1 MQAEYPCKNKYL
13 KSEVVEEII
22 KYIAM
27 PGDEPWEIENAKR
40 VEVSR
45 LISLALHLHE
55 VSSAYYVIPSTLSL
69 SYTVGLIHTCLG
81 GLEEKN
87 NRLMKLTK
95 DALEY
100 LAILGETNQFSED
113 YWIITKRPLRVY
125 GNGKNW
131 VYLYY
136 LSGDKTG
143 TEANA
148 SERSRPEREWPCNI
162 GRTKAKKPVEGRILK
177 ETKLSQKK
185 VIIELLLRTD
195 EEKNLERAIHTIL
208 KLRGKHIPPECMK
221 GEIEWFTTNSDEV
234 IAIYEFATFTD
245 TARLNSDS

>member
-27 PGDEPWEIENAKR
+27 PDDEPWKIGDAKR
-40 VEVSR
+40 EEVSR
-45 LISLALHLHE
+45 LISQALCLDE
-55 VSSAYYVIPSTLSL
+55 ASSAYYIIPSTLSL

-113 YWIITKRPLRVY
+113 YWIITKYPLRIY

-131 VYLYY
+131 VYLYL
-136 LSGDKTG
+136 LSNDDMAGINT
-143 TEANA
+143 
-148 SERSRPEREWPCNI
+148 SEESYSEREWKCNI
-162 GRTKAKKPVEGRILK
+162 GRTRAKKPVEGRIFK
-177 ETKLSQKK
+177 ETKSPREK
-185 VIIELLLRTD
+185 IITKLLLRTD

-208 KLRGKHIPPECMK
+208 KLRGKHIPPERMH
-221 GEIEWFTTNSDEV
+221 GEIEWFITNSDEV
-234 IAIYEFATFTD
+234 IAIYEFATFTN

>member
-27 PGDEPWEIENAKR
+27 PDDEPWKIEEAKR
-40 VEVSR
+40 EEVSR
-45 LISLALHLHE
+45 LISQALRLHE
-55 VSSAYYVIPSTLSL
+55 VSSAYYIIPSTLSL

-100 LAILGETNQFSED
+100 LAILGETNQFSEG
-113 YWIITKRPLRVY
+113 YWIITKYPLRIY

-136 LSGDKTG
+136 LSDDKTG
-143 TEANA
+143 VEVNA
-148 SERSRPEREWPCNI
+148 SEKSHSEREWPCNI
-162 GRTKAKKPVEGRILK
+162 GRTKAKKPAERRILK
-177 ETKLSQKK
+177 ETRPFQEK

-195 EEKNLERAIHTIL
+195 EEIKLESGIHIAL
-208 KLRGKHIPPECMK
+208 KLRGKHIPPEDINR
-221 GEIEWFTTNSDEV
+221 EREWFITNPDKV
-234 IAIYEFATFTD
+234 IEIYEFFMELSPSQIQRD
-245 TARLNSDS
+245 

>member
-1 MQAEYPCKNKYL
+1 MQAEYSCKNRYL

-27 PGDEPWEIENAKR
+27 PNDEPWKIEDAKR

-45 LISLALHLHE
+45 LISQALRLHE
-55 VSSAYYVIPSTLSL
+55 VSSDYYIIPSTLSL

-87 NRLMKLTK
+87 NRLIKLTK

-113 YWIITKRPLRVY
+113 YWIITKYPLRVY

-136 LSGDKTG
+136 LSSDKAEIMRNT
-143 TEANA
+143 
-148 SERSRPEREWPCNI
+148 SEKDHSEREWRCNI
-162 GRTKAKKPVEGRILK
+162 GRTKAKKPVEGRILR
-177 ETKLSQKK
+177 ETRLFQGE
-185 VIIELLLRTD
+185 VITELLLRTD
-195 EEKNLERAIHTIL
+195 EEIKLESGIHIAL
-208 KLRGKHIPPECMK
+208 KLRGKHIPPEDINR
-221 GEIEWFTTNSDEV
+221 EREWFITNPGKV
-234 IAIYEFATFTD
+234 IEIYEFFMELSPLQIQRD
-245 TARLNSDS
+245 